1 MTPLRQRM
9 IEDLK
14 LRNLAPRTIE
24 SYVSRVAAFARHF
37 GRSPEDLGRDEVRS
51 YLIHLVQ
58 ERHVCWST
66 YNQTVAGLRFLYEV
80 TLGRE
85 GVLVRISCPKQ
96 PKKLPVVLSLEEV
109 ARLFAAVVGLKHRAI
124 LMTAYA
130 AGLRISEVVALR
142 LEDIDSQRMV
152 LRVRQGKGRR
162 DRNVMLSPRLLA
174 LLRGY
179 WKVARPAEWLFPG
192 DIPGRPITAGS
203 VHHIC
208 AQAARAAGLGKHVTV
223 HPLRHSFA
231 THLLEAGTDLRTI
244 QVLLGHDS
252 PRTTAVYT
260 HVSPAA
266 VRATISPLD
275 RLDLASGGGP
285 RP

>member
-1 MTPLRQRM
+1 MTPLRRRM
-9 IEDLK
+9 IEDMK
-14 LRNLAPRTIE
+14 LRNLSPRTIE
-24 SYVSRVAAFARHF
+24 AYAMRVGTFARHF
-37 GRSPEDLGRDEVRS
+37 GRSPQDLGRDDVRS
-51 YLIHLVQ
+51 YLLLLVQ
-58 ERHVCWST
+58 EKHVSWSV
-66 YNQTVAGLRFLYEV
+66 YNQTVAALKFVYEV
-80 TLGRE
+80 TLQRQ
-85 GVLVRISCPKQ
+85 GVLQRIRCPKQ
-96 PKKLPVVLSLEEV
+96 PKRLPVVLSLEET
-109 ARLFAAVVGLKHRAI
+109 ARFFAAIVGLKHRAI

-162 DRNVMLSPRLLA
+162 DRNVMLSPRLLD

-223 HPLRHSFA
+223 HTLRHSFA
-231 THLLEAGTDLRTI
+231 THLLEAGTDIRTI
-244 QVLLGHDS
+244 QVLLGH
-252 PRTTAVYT
+252 RNLKTTAIYT
-260 HVSPAA
+260 HVAPTAGET
-266 VRATISPLD
+266 VRSPLD
-275 RLDLASGGGP
+275 RLAPLPGKAQP
-285 RP
+285 